1 MNLQEYLRVM
11 RPAIETRLQEF
22 IDRSLKEEYPEL
34 RAMLTYHMG
43 WEGEGAGPEAQGKRI
58 RPLLVL
64 LCAQAAGGNW
74 QDALPAAAAV
84 ELLHNFSLIHDDIQD
99 NSPLRRNRPTVWAKW
114 GAPQA
119 INTGDVMFTLSFL
132 AIQDLAEVLPAQ
144 EVLRISRIIQQTC
157 LRLTEGQYLDISYE
171 KQTILPEAAYWPM
184 IGGKTS
190 ALLSCCAELG
200 AIVSG
205 ADESCRDAFREYGYS
220 LGLAFQVLDDWLG
233 IWGDAVLTGKST
245 ESDLVSGKKTL
256 PVVYALARQGAF
268 ARRWEQGIITAE
280 EVPHL
285 AQMLEQEG
293 AYAYTLET
301 AERLT
306 AQAMTALEKAV
317 AHSQA
322 ACASDAS
329 RALEELTH
337 MLLKRKN

>member
-1 MNLQEYLRVM
+1 MQ
-11 RPAIETRLQEF
+11 
-22 IDRSLKEEYPEL
+22 
-34 RAMLTYHMG
+34 
-43 WEGEGAGPEAQGKRI
+43 
-58 RPLLVL
+58 
-64 LCAQAAGGNW
+64 
-74 QDALPAAAAV
+74 
-84 ELLHNFSLIHDDIQD
+84 
-99 NSPLRRNRPTVWAKW
+99 
-114 GAPQA
+114 
-119 INTGDVMFTLSFL
+119 LS
-132 AIQDLAEVLPAQ
+132 A
-144 EVLRISRIIQQTC
+144 
-157 LRLTEGQYLDISYE
+157 
-171 KQTILPEAAYWPM
+171 
-184 IGGKTS
+184 
-190 ALLSCCAELG
+190 
-200 AIVSG
+200 G
-205 ADESCRDAFREYGYS
+205 ADEICRDAFREYGYS

-233 IWGDAVLTGKST
+233 IWGNVVLTGKST

-317 AHSQA
+317 AHSQT